1 MYTLLFPSLR
11 YLQFESRI
19 LPSLTR
25 LPKPNNIENVQAAI
39 TTSVP
44 VNGRN
49 TTTTTFEERNT
60 VSQLAPA
67 TAKSRSSSLNTLH
80 AGQIVVD
87 EQDVN
92 ISCGDTTLYTGSNSR
107 ANATTGNS
115 SNPNALANAAP
126 TTAFGKSNQNITQ
139 PKLPSLS
146 ATPKITASL
155 DNCKCFRR

>member
-11 YLQFESRI
+11 YLQFESRV

-39 TTSVP
+39 TTSIP

-49 TTTTTFEERNT
+49 TTTTFEERNT
-60 VSQLAPA
+60 VPQLAS
-67 TAKSRSSSLNTLH
+67 TIAKLRSSSLNALH

-92 ISCGDTTLYTGSNSR
+92 ISCGDNILYTGLNSA
-107 ANATTGNS
+107 ANAT
-115 SNPNALANAAP
+115 A
-126 TTAFGKSNQNITQ
+126 GKSSNQNLPAPPFGESNQNFSQ
-139 PKLPSLS
+139 PKLPSLVT
-146 ATPKITASL
+146 TPKITASL